1 MCIRDSCK
9 IKPLRKLAFGHKFQ
23 RRRLQSR
30 TGSRPSGKPKD
41 PCRIPR
47 NDEFSFLSSNPC
59 GCPERNDLL
68 PYRVF
73 GMRARACQQRPARP
87 EAVVYRVLAGL
98 PRAKFRPVRAWSLSL
113 NLSPKR
119 GPKIFFGRLRH
130 TGAGSLVL
138 ASGLSLIHIS
148 EPTRP
153 Y

>member
-1 MCIRDSCK
+1 NQISHGAAKRRRRSEIRSSPVYAGCK
-9 IKPLRKLAFGHKFQ
+9 IKPLEKFAFPCKIQLG
-23 RRRLQSR
+23 RLQSR

-73 GMRARACQQRPARP
+73 GMRARTCQQRPARP
-87 EAVVYRVLAGL
+87 EPVIYRVLAGL
-98 PRAKFRPVRAWSLSL
+98 PRAKFRPLRAWSFSL

-119 GPKIFFGRLRH
+119 ARKFL
-130 TGAGSLVL
+130 
-138 ASGLSLIHIS
+138 
-148 EPTRP
+148 
-153 Y
+153 